1 MAIDNT
7 HPYKGQ
13 PHLVSLMVDNT
24 PEPRGK
30 IFQIN
35 EKWIFLRNVK
45 RHQIIRIYDGFSV
58 DMALLRYFVGISLDE
73 IHYALEDKLY
83 ITTPGV
89 VQRRGYR
96 WGRGSR
102 WQYILPRRYWNQEDW
117 HQEARPYEPPLIPD
131 WTVQVIGPQLDERT
145 GYGPGTE
152 GGTIF
157 RREV

>member
-1 MAIDNT
+1 MAIDPT

-13 PHLVSLMVDNT
+13 PHLVSLMVDNI

-30 IFQIN
+30 VFQVDG
-35 EKWIFLRNVK
+35 KWIFLRNVK

-58 DMALLRYFVGISLDE
+58 DMALLRYFVGIDLDE
-73 IHYALEDKLY
+73 LHYVLEDKLY
-83 ITTPGV
+83 ITTTNA
-89 VQRRGYR
+89 VQKRGYR

-102 WQYILPRRYWNQEDW
+102 WQYILPRRFWNQET
-117 HQEARPYEPPLIPD
+117 RTYEPPLIPD
-131 WTVQVIGPQLDERT
+131 WIVQVIGPQLDERT